1 MRAQTHIHR
10 DAETGHTH
18 NTDVQACM
26 HQHRTHTYAGTHSH
40 TDTMNTCM
48 DTQVDLYTHTHIQG
62 YTITWTCIKTHT
74 GLRHTHTDLRYT
86 PVQLLQCPHHPNPS
100 IITVAISV
108 FTNFCLGCCLSR
120 VCPSCQTVQAEDT
133 GALHHLSVLRLFPS
147 CILTACGVRAGELC
161 LCIWKCTFCSEHG
174 CHQKVTGCGT
184 G

>member
-1 MRAQTHIHR
+1 MHAPTQDTHIRRDTQSHR
-10 DAETGHTH
+10 YHEHMHGHTG
-18 NTDVQACM
+18 
-26 HQHRTHTYAGTHSH
+26 R
-40 TDTMNTCM
+40 
-48 DTQVDLYTHTHIQG
+48 LIYTHTHIQG